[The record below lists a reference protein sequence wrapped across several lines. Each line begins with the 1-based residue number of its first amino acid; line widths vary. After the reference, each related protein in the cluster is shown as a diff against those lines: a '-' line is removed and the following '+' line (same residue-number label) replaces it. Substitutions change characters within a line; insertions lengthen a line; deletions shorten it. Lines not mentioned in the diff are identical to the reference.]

1 MVRRVQRP
9 QPLARHVGVDRGGGD
24 VGMAQQ
30 QLHRAQVGAV
40 VEQVGGEGV
49 AQRVRRQRR
58 GDAGAQRMRLTRFQN
73 ICRVMPRRA
82 R

>member
-1 MVRRVQRP
+1 VVLRMQLP
-9 QPLARHVGVDRGGGD
+9 QPLARHVGVDGGGAD

-40 VEQVGGEGV
+40 VQQVGGEGV

-58 GDAGAQRMRLTRFQN
+58 GDAGRTA
-73 ICRVMPRRA
+73 
-82 R
+82 

>member
-1 MVRRVQRP
+1 MMLRVQIL
-9 QPLARHVGVDRGGGD
+9 QPLARDGCDGGGGD
-24 VGMAQQ
+24 VGMPQQ
-30 QLHRAQVGAV
+30 HLHRAQIGAV

-58 GDAGAQRMRLTRFQN
+58 ADAGL
-73 ICRVMPRRA
+73 A